1 VTFGTCASFVIFIS
15 LFCQHNTAWLSINEQ
30 SAGVL
35 IKKED
40 SMLFKKIFTFSA
52 SSLVL
57 AAINSL
63 SLLIVMSQQASA
75 ADLTVNISEV
85 NQGKGHL
92 MVGLYAGNEA
102 FTQGKASFGSQV
114 KASSEQ
120 TQVIFKDLPEGEY
133 AVKIYQDENSNQKL
147 DFNFMG
153 IPKEGYG
160 YSNNVGRFGRPEY
173 QEAKFNVAEKTEIQI
188 ELF

>member
-1 VTFGTCASFVIFIS
+1 M
-15 LFCQHNTAWLSINEQ
+15 SI
-30 SAGVL
+30 
-35 IKKED
+35 
-40 SMLFKKIFTFSA
+40 KKIFTLSA
-52 SSLVL
+52 SGLLL

-63 SLLIVMSQQASA
+63 SLLLVMSQQANA

-85 NQGKGHL
+85 SQGKGHV
-92 MVGLYAGNEA
+92 MVGLYSGTEA
-102 FTQGKASFGSQV
+102 FSTGKASYGSRV
-114 KASSEQ
+114 KASNEQ
-120 TQVIFKDLPEGEY
+120 EQVVFKDLPAGDY

-160 YSNNVGRFGRPEY
+160 YSNNVGRFGRPAY
-173 QEAKFNVAEKTEIQI
+173 QEAKFTVEEKTEIQI